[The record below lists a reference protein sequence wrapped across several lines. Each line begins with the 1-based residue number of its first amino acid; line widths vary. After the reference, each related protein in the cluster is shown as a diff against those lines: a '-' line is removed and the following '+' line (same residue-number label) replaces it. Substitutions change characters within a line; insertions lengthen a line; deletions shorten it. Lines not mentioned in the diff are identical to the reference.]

1 VTNRPETWTSHT
13 SAAVDPD
20 SVPSMDAVGG
30 HRVPYRLW
38 IGVTG
43 HRRIAD
49 VEGVRAAIREV
60 IGRVATQVPRSDDTP
75 VQLGVISP
83 LAEGADRLVAQAV
96 LEQPDAVLEAAL
108 PLPVDEYLR
117 DFGTEESREE
127 FRTLLG
133 RARQVTEMFP
143 TDSREH
149 AYKQVGEYVVDRC
162 DVLITVRNRE
172 HVGGTGGTEETYRY
186 AIGKRRPE
194 LAVYVID
201 PERPA
206 VVQQSLPDQDWPHG
220 WAEIDRF
227 NKVPISAAALTA
239 EVDHQR
245 DRLLRIGADAGLG
258 QANVRPFLD
267 WSLPHLVRADL
278 LATRSR
284 HRYMAAGNIVFGT
297 TFVAVMIAAAQAI
310 YHVPAFS
317 VVEFAVMAFLLGA
330 ILWGRH
336 RHLHGHW
343 LAYRSLAERFR
354 TALFRTIAGL
364 DSRREVSRG
373 IRAVDPFRPW
383 DDRLFEE
390 VWAGRPREH
399 VESPDPVALR
409 AFLLTAW
416 VDDQCRYHMKAV
428 TRYRNRDRVVRGLIY
443 GIVGVALAVAFL
455 HVVRSPLVHLWP
467 TESDH
472 AASGDGTESLL
483 LLISA
488 AAPALRM
495 ATAGVRERREYHRI
509 AENSR
514 HTHHYLVTL
523 RPCLAVAPDL
533 ASIQGFAD
541 RLGQHMLQEVKD
553 WYSTMRSHDFEVQ
566 I

>member
-1 VTNRPETWTSHT
+1 
-13 SAAVDPD
+13 VDPD
-20 SVPSMDAVGG
+20 AVTSTGAVG
-30 HRVPYRLW
+30 RESVPYRLW

-60 IGRVATQVPRSDDTP
+60 LRRVAAQLPGADHTP
-75 VQLGVISP
+75 VRFGVISP
-83 LAEGADRLVAQAV
+83 LAEGADRLVAEAV
-96 LEQPDAVLEAAL
+96 LEHPDAVLEAAL
-108 PLPVDEYLR
+108 PLPVDDYLR
-117 DFGTEESREE
+117 DFGTEASREE
-127 FRTLLG
+127 FGTLLG

-143 TDSREH
+143 ADSREH

-162 DVLITVRNRE
+162 DVLIAVWNWE
-172 HVGGTGGTEETYRY
+172 HAGGTGGTEETYRY
-186 AIGKRRPE
+186 ATGRERHE

-206 VVQQSLPDQDWPHG
+206 VMEQSPPNQDWPYG

-227 NKVPISAAALTA
+227 NKVQIPTAALTA
-239 EVDHQR
+239 AVGHQR
-245 DRLLRIGADAGLG
+245 DTLLRLGLDAGLG
-258 QANVRPFLD
+258 PANLRRSLD
-267 WSLPHLVRADL
+267 WSLPYLVRADL
-278 LATRSR
+278 LATMMR

-297 TFVAVMIAAAQAI
+297 TFLAIMIAAAQAI

-317 VVEFAVMAFLLGA
+317 LVELAVMAFLLGA
-330 ILWGRH
+330 ILRARH
-336 RHLHGHW
+336 QHLHGDW

-354 TALFRTIAGL
+354 IALFRTIAGL
-364 DSRREVSRG
+364 DSRRTVARG
-373 IRAVDPFRPW
+373 IREVDPSRAW

-390 VWAGRPREH
+390 VWAGRPRGDPGN
-399 VESPDPVALR
+399 PDPVALR
-409 AFLLTAW
+409 TFLLTAW
-416 VDDQCRYHMKAV
+416 VDDQCRYHMRSV
-428 TRYRNRDRVVRGLIY
+428 TKYWNRDRAVRGLIY
-443 GIVGVALAVAFL
+443 GIVGLALAVASL

-467 TESDH
+467 TESGHSDN
-472 AASGDGTESLL
+472 TENLL

-488 AAPALRM
+488 AAPALTM
-495 ATAGVRERREYHRI
+495 AMAGIRERREYHRI

-514 HTHHYLVTL
+514 HIRHYLVTL
-523 RPCLAVAPDL
+523 RPCLAAAPDL

-541 RLGQHMLQEVKD
+541 QLGRHMLQEARD